1 MTDDVDKIKNIFTR
15 FKGLTTLGL
24 ASIISNVIAGLF
36 WLYLARLLGTV
47 HYGEVSYF
55 IAISG
60 IGTIIS
66 FFGAGNTLTVYTAKD
81 VKIQATIYFI
91 SLVASAIIGIILYF
105 IFNNISV
112 SLYVIGNVIF
122 GLVTSELLGR
132 KLYKKYSIYLITEKV
147 LATVLAI
154 FLYHIIGPNGV
165 ILGIALSFFSYSI
178 TIYQGFQGSKIDF
191 SLIKSRLGFIIN
203 SYILDIARTFS
214 TTADKLIIAPMLGFA
229 LLGNYQLGAQ
239 FLSVLGIIPGIAYNY
254 MLPHDASG
262 NPNKKL
268 KKITMIIA
276 VILAL
281 LGVTL
286 SPIILP
292 ILFPKFVE
300 AVEVIQIVSLS
311 IIPATINLT
320 YISKFLGKE
329 KSKIVLFG
337 SIIYILVQISTII
350 ILGKIW
356 SVNGVAMSLVIA
368 ATSETIYLISVN
380 HITQKKLA
388 KF

>member
-1 MTDDVDKIKNIFTR
+1 MTNSVDKIKNIFTK
-15 FKGLTTLGL
+15 FKGLTTFGL
-24 ASIISNVIAGLF
+24 ATIISNIIFGLF

-47 HYGEVSYF
+47 HYGEISYF

-60 IGTIIS
+60 IGIIIS
-66 FFGAGNTLTVYTAKD
+66 FFGAGNTLLVYTAKD
-81 VKIQATIYFI
+81 VKIQAPTYFI
-91 SLVASAIIGIILYF
+91 SLVASTIIAIILFF

-122 GLVTSELLGR
+122 GLVTAELLGR
-132 KLYKKYSIYLITEKV
+132 KAYKKYSIYLITEKI
-147 LATVLAI
+147 LAAGLAI
-154 FLYHIIGPNGV
+154 FLYHIIGPNGI
-165 ILGIALSFFSYSI
+165 ILGIALSFFPYSI
-178 TIYQGFQGSKIDF
+178 TIYRGFQGSRIDF

-203 SYILDIARTFS
+203 SYIMDITRTFS

-239 FLSVLGIIPGIAYNY
+239 FISLLGIIPGIAFNY

-276 VILAL
+276 SILAL

-286 SPIILP
+286 SPSILP

-300 AVEVIQIVSLS
+300 AVEMFQIVSLS

-320 YISKFLGKE
+320 YISKFLGNE
-329 KSKIVLFG
+329 KSRIVLIG
-337 SIIYILVQISTII
+337 SIIYIAVQISTII

-356 SVNGVAMSLVIA
+356 SLNGVAMSLVIA
-368 ATSETIYLISVN
+368 PASETIYLISVD
-380 HITQKKLA
+380 HITQKKLT
-388 KF
+388 KN